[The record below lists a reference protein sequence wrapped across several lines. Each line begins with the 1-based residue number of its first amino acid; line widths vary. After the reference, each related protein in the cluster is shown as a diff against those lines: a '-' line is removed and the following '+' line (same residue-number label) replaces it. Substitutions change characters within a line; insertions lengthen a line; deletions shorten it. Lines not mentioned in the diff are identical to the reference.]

1 MASDASTYYEGLAS
15 PLGYPRRVVLRRL
28 RRFRLR
34 FGSLERRDHTSAQEQ
49 QVENLDA
56 MTAARLHD
64 NPLGGT
70 SGYPPG
76 YVKSYDEGR
85 PRH

>member
-1 MASDASTYYEGLAS
+1 
-15 PLGYPRRVVLRRL
+15 LRRL
-28 RRFRLR
+28 RWR
-34 FGSLERRDHTSAQEQ
+34 FGSLERREHTSAQEQ

-56 MTAARLHD
+56 MTAARSHD
-64 NPLGGT
+64 NPLGGM

-76 YVKSYDEGR
+76 YVKAYDEGR

>member
-1 MASDASTYYEGLAS
+1 MLR
-15 PLGYPRRVVLRRL
+15 LLRRL
-28 RRFRLR
+28 RWR
-34 FGSLERRDHTSAQEQ
+34 FGSLERREQTSAQEQ
-49 QVENLDA
+49 PVENLDA
-56 MTAARLHD
+56 MTAARSHD

-76 YVKSYDEGR
+76 YVKAYDEGR

>member
-1 MASDASTYYEGLAS
+1 
-15 PLGYPRRVVLRRL
+15 
-28 RRFRLR
+28 LR

-64 NPLGGT
+64 NPLGGM

-76 YVKSYDEGR
+76 YVKSYDEHR